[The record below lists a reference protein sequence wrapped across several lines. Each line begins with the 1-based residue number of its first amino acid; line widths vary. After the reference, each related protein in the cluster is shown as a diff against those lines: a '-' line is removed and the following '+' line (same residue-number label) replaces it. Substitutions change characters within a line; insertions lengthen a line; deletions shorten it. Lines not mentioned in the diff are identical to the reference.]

1 MAVGFGHDGAGSG
14 VEVVERENDVDA
26 RPIVAR
32 AGFNG
37 LHIFLAARGGDRDS
51 YSRILPAHLS
61 PCTKTSFRTSKHR
74 CASSIACREE
84 N

>member
-1 MAVGFGHDGAGSG
+1 MSTPASSSLEPASTGFTFF
-14 VEVVERENDVDA
+14 
-26 RPIVAR
+26 RP
-32 AGFNG
+32 
-37 LHIFLAARGGDRDS
+37 LAAEIEIHAPS
-51 YSRILPAHLS
+51 ILPAHLS